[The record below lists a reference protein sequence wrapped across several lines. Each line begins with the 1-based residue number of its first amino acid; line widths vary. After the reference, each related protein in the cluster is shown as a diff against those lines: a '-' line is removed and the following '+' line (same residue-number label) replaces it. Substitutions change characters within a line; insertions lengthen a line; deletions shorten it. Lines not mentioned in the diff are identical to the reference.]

1 MADDSGA
8 IDLTIIIGLIAI
20 AISII
25 FAFVVN
31 PNLSSNQSLTQI
43 VYIIVTGIVSI
54 LSYITGK
61 NVRNRTS

>member
-1 MADDSGA
+1 MSSSGSEEGLDLA
-8 IDLTIIIGLIAI
+8 IVIGLIAI

-25 FAFVVN
+25 FAYVVN
-31 PNLSSNQSLTQI
+31 PSLSQNTQLTQI

-61 NVRNRTS
+61 NRRS

>member
-1 MADDSGA
+1 MSEGNEA
-8 IDLTIIIGLIAI
+8 IDITIIVGLVAI

-25 FAFVVN
+25 FLFAVN
-31 PNLSSNQSLTQI
+31 PSLSANQNLTQI

-61 NVRNRTS
+61 NSK

>member
-8 IDLTIIIGLIAI
+8 IDLTIIIGLVAI

-31 PNLSSNQSLTQI
+31 PNLSSNSNLTQI

-61 NVRNRTS
+61 NVKNS